1 MKCKL
6 NKLLKIGTTAFFMLV
21 VVILFAGC
29 ASNQM
34 AAKQTD
40 KGLGEPLEPKLITE
54 ITTVEDSESFV
65 VWVKGNRMLTYTS
78 VKQPFP
84 LGVLIYFPET
94 VLGNIDRTYTPESDV
109 VASINVSKLTDSAQ
123 TARIEIALKKDTS
136 YEAIREGNGLRISF
150 KKASAASAS
159 ADQTI
164 KTEEKKPVAEAQT
177 VSAKTSTPVATRLE
191 SISSSELENG
201 LNVFI
206 NADGTITDYKSF
218 TTNNPPRIV
227 FDLFNVTSSFK
238 TEQTVPVHSKRVK
251 SVRHYGYPD
260 RLRVVL
266 DTTDRYLT
274 AFSANPSEKG
284 LVIQVGSETRT
295 ADKPRPKD
303 LRAEVA
309 AKEMT
314 TSEVAATP
322 EAPKTFKAKDLKP
335 AWVNRI
341 DFSSEAAGKSTIIV
355 GTNKPIEYKL
365 KKIQE
370 NKLLLDLYNTNIP
383 EYRQRP
389 LITTRFESAVDRITP
404 FQTPKMKNNSMIA
417 IELRESVP
425 YAVEQVDDLL
435 MLHFQASSIA
445 PKPLDEAKLPPWKK
459 VIAQALG
466 ETEPAEPEKVAGLA
480 AEPVPSG
487 KYTGEK
493 IALNFFETDIKN
505 VFRILMDV
513 SRKNF
518 AMDKDVSGKVTLTF
532 DKPVPWDQVLDLVLK
547 MNGLGMVYEGD
558 IVRIATLATLE
569 QEASRNQT
577 KLASDQKFEDQK
589 KTLQPLV
596 TEFIP
601 VNYAD
606 ASKDIVSHIVVSEGR
621 GKVSVDARNNQI
633 IVTDTAENVNR
644 AKETAKR
651 IDKVT
656 PQVIIEAR
664 IIEASNSFS
673 RFIGTQWQ
681 VTGSPTYVP
690 GHNEWLGGNLNFDI
704 SATNPPTSSLG
715 ALGITFARA
724 VGSKIS
730 IVDAKLMASESEGL
744 VKIISSPKI
753 LTLDNKEATIKQG
766 LSYPYN
772 KLDKDGNTT
781 TEFKDIALELSVTP
795 HVTPDNRVSMT
806 ITVKNNEI
814 GEVINNQISFT
825 TKEAKTQLLVN
836 DGDTIIIGGIR
847 KTTNRDD
854 ISGVPGLK
862 DIPLLGWLF
871 KTKGK
876 SDNFQEML
884 IFITPRIVQ
893 LEQRNLG

>member
-1 MKCKL
+1 
-6 NKLLKIGTTAFFMLV
+6 
-21 VVILFAGC
+21 
-29 ASNQM
+29 
-34 AAKQTD
+34 
-40 KGLGEPLEPKLITE
+40 
-54 ITTVEDSESFV
+54 
-65 VWVKGNRMLTYTS
+65 
-78 VKQPFP
+78 
-84 LGVLIYFPET
+84 
-94 VLGNIDRTYTPESDV
+94 
-109 VASINVSKLTDSAQ
+109 
-123 TARIEIALKKDTS
+123 
-136 YEAIREGNGLRISF
+136 
-150 KKASAASAS
+150 
-159 ADQTI
+159 
-164 KTEEKKPVAEAQT
+164 
-177 VSAKTSTPVATRLE
+177 
-191 SISSSELENG
+191 
-201 LNVFI
+201 
-206 NADGTITDYKSF
+206 
-218 TTNNPPRIV
+218 
-227 FDLFNVTSSFK
+227 
-238 TEQTVPVHSKRVK
+238 
-251 SVRHYGYPD
+251 
-260 RLRVVL
+260 
-266 DTTDRYLT
+266 
-274 AFSANPSEKG
+274 
-284 LVIQVGSETRT
+284 
-295 ADKPRPKD
+295 
-303 LRAEVA
+303 
-309 AKEMT
+309 
-314 TSEVAATP
+314 
-322 EAPKTFKAKDLKP
+322 
-335 AWVNRI
+335 
-341 DFSSEAAGKSTIIV
+341 
-355 GTNKPIEYKL
+355 
-365 KKIQE
+365 
-370 NKLLLDLYNTNIP
+370 
-383 EYRQRP
+383 
-389 LITTRFESAVDRITP
+389 
-404 FQTPKMKNNSMIA
+404 
-417 IELRESVP
+417 
-425 YAVEQVDDLL
+425 
-435 MLHFQASSIA
+435 
-445 PKPLDEAKLPPWKK
+445 
-459 VIAQALG
+459 
-466 ETEPAEPEKVAGLA
+466 
-480 AEPVPSG
+480 
-487 KYTGEK
+487 
-493 IALNFFETDIKN
+493 
-505 VFRILMDV
+505 
-513 SRKNF
+513 
-518 AMDKDVSGKVTLTF
+518 
-532 DKPVPWDQVLDLVLK
+532 

-601 VNYAD
+601 VSYAD

-681 VTGSPTYVP
+681 VTGSPAYVP

-704 SATNPPTSSLG
+704 SATNPPTSTLG